1 MIVQVIRR
9 LVPLAVLPLT
19 VVASGL
25 AGAPWLR
32 AFPGDVLAVPLFG
45 AALLSVLVPVVAVRI
60 ASSRLWLTVL
70 IDAVCFVLYTLVVV
84 LKNPTGVAEL
94 VDGLVHGPAQV
105 LTFALPLVSPPT
117 LLVAP
122 VALCWLAGALAGECV
137 ARGWTT
143 VLPYFGWLVAFGLA
157 YAATVRA
164 GVSDARD
171 ARLSDT
177 WLAVALLATLLL
189 LRVAQSWLRQDAS
202 AESTQADGVL
212 PLRGL
217 AIGMAA
223 TVVVAALAAAAVQSA
238 AFSGPTKAPQRVPSV
253 DQSRPLSPVAYVAG
267 LRPAPP
273 TAAGQ
278 PVFRVTVDAPSPAY
292 FGIANVDYYDGDGW
306 TFDRKFRPSG
316 GILPADRDP
325 ALNVAGPAVVQH
337 YRIDRGALTSVPWMP
352 SLYRPQKVTG
362 TGVNI
367 DPDSGMIV
375 PTVPLRSGATYTV
388 RSNAPTTDFGSVS
401 ATALPATSAPPI
413 DTELPGAL
421 RVALGKVVTAF
432 ADESGTPTSPAVP
445 FLQSLATDLRS
456 NYALAGAP
464 ARAGASPTPTAS
476 KTSGRGGEPAPSAT
490 PNASATTR
498 PRVGGVSF
506 ADVLA
511 SVLGKDRTATPEQ
524 YATLFT
530 LVARQLGVPARLVTG
545 FRVPSDTVTLRP
557 GTYQV
562 TTADAWTWVEIPVR
576 GVGWVV
582 VDASPSSYSGAQ
594 QQPSG
599 AAQPSHTPSATPTQN
614 ALITKANGGHAVAPK
629 SQVPQRQ
636 VAPRGGLLIAV
647 AIGAVVL
654 ALLVLVGMVW
664 RKQRRLR
671 RRRRPA
677 DPRRRLLGAW
687 HESLD
692 VLSESGLPDLT
703 SLTSAEVVAV
713 TGARFGEEP
722 ASEAELLG
730 RAANT
735 AAYRPSMPVAAEE
748 ADAAWRS
755 HATLR
760 RLVRRRLGVRA
771 RVAAGL
777 RFHRATVPAR
787 SASGPSSWGESA
799 RDATR
804 AGRRGRIRGRHTR

>member
-1 MIVQVIRR
+1 
-9 LVPLAVLPLT
+9 
-19 VVASGL
+19 
-25 AGAPWLR
+25 
-32 AFPGDVLAVPLFG
+32 
-45 AALLSVLVPVVAVRI
+45 
-60 ASSRLWLTVL
+60 
-70 IDAVCFVLYTLVVV
+70 
-84 LKNPTGVAEL
+84 
-94 VDGLVHGPAQV
+94 
-105 LTFALPLVSPPT
+105 
-117 LLVAP
+117 
-122 VALCWLAGALAGECV
+122 
-137 ARGWTT
+137 
-143 VLPYFGWLVAFGLA
+143 
-157 YAATVRA
+157 
-164 GVSDARD
+164 
-171 ARLSDT
+171 
-177 WLAVALLATLLL
+177 
-189 LRVAQSWLRQDAS
+189 
-202 AESTQADGVL
+202 
-212 PLRGL
+212 
-217 AIGMAA
+217 
-223 TVVVAALAAAAVQSA
+223 
-238 AFSGPTKAPQRVPSV
+238 
-253 DQSRPLSPVAYVAG
+253 
-267 LRPAPP
+267 
-273 TAAGQ
+273 
-278 PVFRVTVDAPSPAY
+278 
-292 FGIANVDYYDGDGW
+292 
-306 TFDRKFRPSG
+306 
-316 GILPADRDP
+316 
-325 ALNVAGPAVVQH
+325 
-337 YRIDRGALTSVPWMP
+337 
-352 SLYRPQKVTG
+352 
-362 TGVNI
+362 
-367 DPDSGMIV
+367 MIV
-375 PTVPLRSGATYTV
+375 PTVPLRGGATYTV
-388 RSNAPTTDFGSVS
+388 RSNAPTPDFGSMS

-413 DTELPGAL
+413 DTQLPGAL

-432 ADESGTPTSPAVP
+432 ADESGTPSSPAVP

-464 ARAGASPTPTAS
+464 AKASASPTPTAS
-476 KTSGRGGEPAPSAT
+476 KASGRGGEPTPSAP

-576 GVGWVV
+576 GMGWVV

-599 AAQPSHTPSATPTQN
+599 AAQPSHTPSATPSQN

-629 SQVPQRQ
+629 SQVPRGH
-636 VAPRGGLLIAV
+636 AASRGGLLVAV
-647 AIGAVVL
+647 AIGVAVL
-654 ALLVLVGMVW
+654 ALLLLIGMVW

-671 RRRRPA
+671 RRRRLA

-687 HESLD
+687 QESLD

-730 RAANT
+730 RAANA
-735 AAYRPSMPVAAEE
+735 AAYRPSLPVAAEE

-777 RFHRATVPAR
+777 RFHRGTVPAR
-787 SASGPSSWGESA
+787 GSFGPASWSESA

-804 AGRRGRIRGRHTR
+804 TRRRGRIRGRHTR